1 MTTRSLSPEAIL
13 TSLTR
18 IVHPQFGVDVVNLG
32 TIYGIELDGDSVTI
46 TMAHATDSESGRAE
60 VEQLIAEGLY
70 RRHPDL
76 AHVAFDISNDPPW
89 RDDFITPE
97 GQLQLNNPL
106 PSQPLE
112 DIEADDIRD
121 SLMFVIDPE
130 VGVNIVDLG
139 LIYNVEFHGTALL
152 ITMTL
157 TTPGC
162 PLHDT
167 IEEAIHR
174 VIETRH
180 PHITEIKTNLVWD
193 PPWDTDMISESG
205 KQQLGWS

>member
-1 MTTRSLSPEAIL
+1 MATITLSPEAIL

-18 IVHPQFGVDVVNLG
+18 IVHPQYGVDVVNLG
-32 TIYGIELDGDSVTI
+32 TIYGIELGGDSVTI
-46 TMAHATDSESGRAE
+46 TMTLTPNSTHADI
-60 VEQLIAEGLY
+60 EQLISEGLY
-70 RRHPDL
+70 RRHPEL
-76 AHVAFDISNDPPW
+76 AQLRFVVSYDPPW
-89 RDDFITPE
+89 REDFITAE

-106 PSQPLE
+106 PSQPMMDVTAE
-112 DIEADDIRD
+112 DIRD

-139 LIYNVEFHGTALL
+139 LIYDVELHGTAVL

-180 PHITEIKTNLVWD
+180 PHITEIKTNLVWE
-193 PPWDTDMISESG
+193 PPWDTEMITEAG
-205 KQQLGWS
+205 KKQLGW

>member
-1 MTTRSLSPEAIL
+1 MTTTTVTPEAIL

-18 IVHPQFGVDVVNLG
+18 IVHPEFGIDVVNLG
-32 TIYGIELDGDSVTI
+32 TIYGIELNGDTATI
-46 TMAHATDSESGRAE
+46 TMAHASDSEAIRDE
-60 VEQLIAEGLY
+60 TEQLITEGLF

-76 AHVAFDISNDPPW
+76 AHVQFEISHDPPW
-89 RDDFITPE
+89 REDFVTPE
-97 GQLQLNNPL
+97 GELQLNNPL
-106 PSQPLE
+106 PSKPSADL
-112 DIEADDIRD
+112 DPDDIRD

-130 VGVNIVDLG
+130 VGVNVVDLG
-139 LIYNVEFHGTALL
+139 LIYNVELHGTAVV

-167 IEEAIHR
+167 IEEAIQR

-180 PHITEIKTNLVWD
+180 PGITEIRTDLVWD
-193 PPWDTDMISESG
+193 PPWDTDMISDAG
-205 KQQLGWS
+205 RKALGW

>member
-1 MTTRSLSPEAIL
+1 MATTTLSPEAIL
-13 TSLTR
+13 TSLMR
-18 IVHPQFGVDVVNLG
+18 IVHPQYGVDVVNLG

-46 TMAHATDSESGRAE
+46 TMTLTADSTKDEM
-60 VEQLIAEGLY
+60 EQLITEGLY

-76 AHVAFDISNDPPW
+76 AHVTFVISHDPPW
-89 RDDFITPE
+89 REDFITPE

-106 PSQPLE
+106 PSQPAI
-112 DIEADDIRD
+112 DVAADDIRD

-139 LIYNVEFHGTALL
+139 LIYDVAFHGTAVL

-180 PHITEIKTNLVWD
+180 PHITEIKTNLVWE
-193 PPWDTDMISESG
+193 PPWDTSMITESG
-205 KQQLGWS
+205 KQQLGW

>member
-1 MTTRSLSPEAIL
+1 MTTSTLSPQAIL

-32 TIYGIELDGDSVTI
+32 TIYGIELNGDAVTI
-46 TMAHATDSESGRAE
+46 TMAHAVDSESDRAE
-60 VEQLIAEGLY
+60 VEQLITEGLY

-76 AHVAFDISNDPPW
+76 ARVAFDISHDPPW

-97 GQLQLNNPL
+97 GQLQRNNPL
-106 PSQPLE
+106 PSQPME
-112 DIEADDIRD
+112 QVSPGDIRD

-130 VGVNIVDLG
+130 VGVNVVDLG
-139 LIYNVEFHGTALL
+139 LIYDVALHGTAVV

-167 IEEAIHR
+167 IEEAIQR

-180 PHITEIKTNLVWD
+180 PHITAIRTDLVWD
-193 PPWDTDMISESG
+193 PPWDTDMISDAG
-205 KQQLGWS
+205 RRQLGW

>member
-1 MTTRSLSPEAIL
+1 MATTTLSPEAIL

-18 IVHPQFGVDVVNLG
+18 VVHPEYGVDVVNLG

-46 TMAHATDSESGRAE
+46 TMALTSDSETNRSA
-60 VEQLIAEGLY
+60 VEQAITDGLQ
-70 RRHPDL
+70 RRHSEL
-76 AHVAFDISNDPPW
+76 TSVSFDISHDPPW
-89 RDDFITPE
+89 REDFITDA
-97 GQLQLNNPL
+97 GQLQKLNPL
-106 PSQPLE
+106 PSQPTAE
-112 DIEADDIRD
+112 VAADDVMD

-130 VGVNIVDLG
+130 VGVNVVDLG
-139 LIYNVEFHGTALL
+139 LIYNVELNGSAVV

-167 IEEAIHR
+167 IEEAIRR

-180 PHITEIKTNLVWD
+180 PQITDIHTDLVWD
-193 PPWDTDMISESG
+193 PPWDTDMISDAG
-205 KQQLGWS
+205 RKALGW

>member
-1 MTTRSLSPEAIL
+1 MATTTLSPEAVL

-18 IVHPQFGVDVVNLG
+18 IVHPAYGVDVVNLG
-32 TIYGIELDGDSVTI
+32 TIYGIELNGDKVTI
-46 TMAHATDSESGRAE
+46 TMAHASDDQSVRAE
-60 VEQLIAEGLY
+60 VEQLISEGLY
-70 RRHPDL
+70 RRHPEL
-76 AHVAFDISNDPPW
+76 AHVTFDISNDPPW
-89 RDDFITPE
+89 REDFITPE

-106 PSQPLE
+106 PSQPME
-112 DIEADDIRD
+112 DISADDVRD

-139 LIYNVEFHGTALL
+139 LIYDVEFHDTAVL

-180 PHITEIKTNLVWD
+180 PNITEIKTNLVWE
-193 PPWDTDMISESG
+193 PPWDTEMITESG
-205 KQQLGWS
+205 KRQLGW

>member
-1 MTTRSLSPEAIL
+1 MATTALSPEAIL

-18 IVHPQFGVDVVNLG
+18 IVHPQYGVDVVNLG
-32 TIYGIELDGDSVTI
+32 TIYGIELDGDNVTI
-46 TMAHATDSESGRAE
+46 TMSLTADSTKEE
-60 VEQLIAEGLY
+60 IEQLISEGLY

-76 AHVAFDISNDPPW
+76 AQVTFVISHDPPW
-89 RDDFITPE
+89 REDFITPE

-106 PSQPLE
+106 PSQPAI
-112 DIEADDIRD
+112 DVAADDIRD

-139 LIYNVEFHGTALL
+139 LIYDVEFHGTAVL

-180 PHITEIKTNLVWD
+180 PHITEIKTNLVWE
-193 PPWDTDMISESG
+193 PPWDTSMITESG
-205 KQQLGWS
+205 KQQLGW

>member
-1 MTTRSLSPEAIL
+1 MATITLSPEAIL

-18 IVHPQFGVDVVNLG
+18 IVHPQYGVDVVNLG
-32 TIYGIELDGDSVTI
+32 TIYGIELGGDSVTI
-46 TMAHATDSESGRAE
+46 TMTLTPNSTHADI
-60 VEQLIAEGLY
+60 EQLIIEGLY
-70 RRHPDL
+70 RRHPEL
-76 AHVAFDISNDPPW
+76 AQVRFVVSYDPPW
-89 RDDFITPE
+89 REDFITAE

-106 PSQPLE
+106 PSQPMMDVTAE
-112 DIEADDIRD
+112 DIRD

-139 LIYNVEFHGTALL
+139 LIYDVEFHGTAVL

-180 PHITEIKTNLVWD
+180 PHITEIKTNLVWK
-193 PPWDTDMISESG
+193 PPWDTEMITEAG
-205 KQQLGWS
+205 KRQLGW